1 LTRLLR
7 CFAAVALTLVV
18 GSVAMAVPSRA
29 QQAAQQYDPSL
40 YSGMRWR
47 LIGPH
52 RGGRVSAVVGIK
64 GDPAVYYMGLPGG
77 GVWKTNDSGETWKPI
92 FDQERVGSIGALAIA
107 PSNTNI
113 IYVGTGEQ
121 TAGNGMYKSTDAGVT
136 WTNIGL
142 QTTRYISS
150 IIVDPRDP
158 NIVIVGV
165 IGHPILGVAA
175 SGPDRGVF
183 KTTDGGNSWTKTLY
197 RDEVA
202 GVSDLCADPGNPRVL
217 YAAVWRPRDFRT
229 EREPPTT
236 RDAWLYKST
245 DEGSTWTE
253 LSDTGLPSGAL
264 DRTGIAVAPGNKGRR
279 IFAIT
284 GPGLFRSDDGGATWR
299 QITKDPRV
307 VGDLYFSRVFVDPS
321 NADVVYVMQTSIYR
335 STDGGQTFIAFKGAP
350 GGDDYHVMWIDP
362 QNSKRIILGVDQGA
376 IITLND
382 GETWSSWY
390 NQATGQF
397 YHAFTDNQ
405 FPYIVYAPQQ
415 DSGTAAITSRSDYGS
430 ITYRDWF
437 SIAGFEY
444 SYIAPD
450 PLNPNIVYSGGWYGS
465 VLRFDKVTGQF
476 THVFVRTEKYRAASM
491 APVVFSPLDPH
502 TLYFGTQYVMKT
514 TDEGKSWKEISPDL
528 TARPKKDGDEE
539 QKSSALAEP
548 PKSESFESQPGYVVT
563 RYSSAEPASNE
574 TRVAESAGWA
584 TETEPEE
591 YERGEDP
598 EQARSRPAAITVVS
612 PSPIQGG
619 TIWAGTNNGLVQRTL
634 DGTATWQNVSPA
646 ELTDKSEIWTIEP
659 SRYDANTAYLTF
671 EIKRDTTPYVFR
683 TRDAGKTWR
692 KITEGLRSNWLA
704 RAVREDPVRKGLLYL
719 ATEDGVY
726 VSFDDGDHWQDL
738 RLNLPTSDVQDI
750 TVHGN
755 DLVAATYGRALW
767 ILDDLSPLR
776 QASADIANSNAYLLR
791 PAETIRARW
800 DNDQETPLPPEFP
813 AGKNPPDGVI
823 FNYYLKV
830 APKGE
835 LTLEIHDGQGN
846 FVRRFTSVAPPPV
859 TALANAPEYWFEK
872 PAVLS
877 KNAGLNRFV
886 WDLRVAPPPALNYSY
901 YGEILDYIEYTLS
914 DHAIPGDT
922 PREQTLGPFVVPGE
936 YEAVFIGND
945 QLMKQKFKVT
955 EDPRVHVSQDDLVT
969 QWNAAKRIAAGLKAS
984 YSAFYAANSLGS
996 AVAERL
1002 KSVEGNVEAKSASDA
1017 LKDIEKNIEAVMA
1030 GTKTLPGVGPVNRDL
1045 ARTMFMVETGDGA
1058 PTDSARAA
1066 IEESCAELNGALS
1079 QWREINAQAVPQV
1092 NALLDKY
1099 KVTPLPAAPASP
1111 AADACRE

>member
-1 LTRLLR
+1 M
-7 CFAAVALTLVV
+7 LV
-18 GSVAMAVPSRA
+18 GLVAMPGLSRA
-29 QQAAQQYDPSL
+29 QLTGQQYDPSL

-47 LIGPH
+47 SIGPH
-52 RGGRVSAVVGIK
+52 RGGRVSAVAGIK
-64 GDPAVYYMGLPGG
+64 GDPAVYYIGLPGG

-92 FDQERVGSIGALAIA
+92 FDEERVGSVGALAIA
-107 PSNTNI
+107 PSNSNI
-113 IYVGTGEQ
+113 IYAGTGEQ
-121 TAGNGMYKSTDAGVT
+121 TAGNGVYKSSDAGAT

-142 QTTRYISS
+142 QSTRYISS

-158 NIVIVGV
+158 NIVIVAV

-175 SGPDRGVF
+175 SSPDRGVF
-183 KTTDGGNSWTKTLY
+183 KTTDGGKTWTKTLY
-197 RDEVA
+197 RDEMA
-202 GVSDLCADPGNPRVL
+202 GVSDMCVDPGNPRVL
-217 YAAVWRPRDFRT
+217 YATVWRPRDFRT
-229 EREPPTT
+229 EREAPTT

-245 DEGSTWTE
+245 DEGSTWTQ
-253 LSDTGLPSGAL
+253 LPDTGLPTEAW

-279 IFAIT
+279 VFVIT
-284 GPGLFRSDDGGATWR
+284 GPGLFRSDDGGTTWR

-307 VGDLYFSRVFVDPS
+307 IGNLYFSRVFVDPS
-321 NADVVYVMQTSIYR
+321 NADVVYVMQTSLYR

-362 QNSKRIILGVDQGA
+362 QNSKRMILGVDQGA

-382 GETWSSWY
+382 GETWSSWF

-405 FPYIVYAPQQ
+405 FPYIIYAPQQ
-415 DSGTAAITSRSDYGS
+415 DSGTVAVTSRSDYGS

-465 VLRFDKVTGQF
+465 VLRFDKITGQF

-502 TLYFGTQYVMKT
+502 TLYFGTQYLMKT
-514 TDEGKSWKEISPDL
+514 TDEGRSWREISPDL
-528 TARPKKDGDEE
+528 TVRPKKPGDEE
-539 QKSSALAEP
+539 HKSAALARP
-548 PKSESFESQPGYVVT
+548 RKSASPESQAAYLT
-563 RYSSAEPASNE
+563 TSYSSAGTENDEIRAKENAP
-574 TRVAESAGWA
+574 RRAEA
-584 TETEPEE
+584 EPEE
-591 YERGEDP
+591 YERGE
-598 EQARSRPAAITVVS
+598 EEEEAMRRPAAITVIS
-612 PSPIQGG
+612 PSPVQAGI
-619 TIWAGTNNGLVQRTL
+619 IWAGTNNGLVQRTL
-634 DGTATWQNVSPA
+634 DGAVTWQNVSPA
-646 ELTDKSEIWTIEP
+646 ELTEKAEIWTIEP

-671 EIKRDTTPYVFR
+671 EIKSDTTPYIFR
-683 TRDAGKTWR
+683 TRDAGKTWQ
-692 KITEGLRSNWLA
+692 KITEGLRANWLA
-704 RAVREDPVRKGLLYL
+704 RAVREDIVRKGLLYA

-750 TVHGN
+750 TVHGS

-823 FNYYLKV
+823 FNYYLKTP
-830 APKGE
+830 PKGE
-835 LTLEIHDGQGN
+835 LTLEIHDAQGN

-922 PREQTLGPFVVPGE
+922 PREQTLGPFVVPGQ

-945 QLMKQKFKVT
+945 QLMKQTFTVK

-969 QWNAAKRIAAGLKAS
+969 QWKAARRIAAGLKAS
-984 YSAFYAANSLGS
+984 YDTFYAAGSLRS
-996 AVAERL
+996 AAVERL
-1002 KSVEGNVEAKSASDA
+1002 KSVEGNAEAKGASDA
-1017 LKDIEKNIEAVMA
+1017 LKDLEKNLEAVMA
-1030 GTKTLPGVGPVNRDL
+1030 GTKTLSGVGPVNRDL

-1058 PTDSARAA
+1058 PTDPARAA
-1066 IEESCAELNGALS
+1066 IEESCSDLNGALS

-1099 KVTPLPAAPASP
+1099 KLAPLPAAPASP
-1111 AADACRE
+1111 AGDACRE